1 MKLKIK
7 LLILAVI
14 LLTLTILVYNDYNIQ
29 GIDTHED
36 TIIVSMC
43 TGDMRAL
50 ETGISVYA
58 GYNHIPLILTDR
70 TMPPQLS
77 DWIGGYV
84 KQNNIKHIIIV
95 GPVDAK
101 QLLQL
106 QLLGVEVKHV
116 NGNSIADILTKIA
129 ENTSDKNNDTVIFTS
144 SDPTAGMLGAYTKT
158 PVFITATNSTYT
170 SANSLDDEYAQYLEK
185 HDIKNI
191 IIVGSLPEE
200 LVNQL
205 KEYNATIT
213 TITGKDTLE
222 VSMNVNNYL
231 RSAGYLENTSTAYY
245 GYFGELPTITPLAV
259 KENAMMIEDAS
270 NNGDMMDYLKE
281 NNITT
286 VYITRNTKSSYI
298 QMEEADY
305 ISTQTIKNLEEN
317 NITVKYL
324 TRERT
329 LDEATGLYDVKIITA
344 ENMQKEREDNN
355 TTSTGRIDSQYPPL
369 IAILEGDEFTDSNNI
384 TAKITRNPNDTY
396 TVKWST
402 IHPYTWTKTDYGYHA
417 TSNTG
422 YEYQWIDNKDK
433 WLVNYIY
440 NNTTYYNTT
449 WIRENNTWKEIQEDE
464 NYTWAYDGNDWYCYH
479 EDKVVYYLKKL

>member
-106 QLLGVEVKHV
+106 QLLGVEVKQV

-185 HDIKNI
+185 HNIKNI

-245 GYFGELPTITPLAV
+245 GYFGELPTIT
-259 KENAMMIEDAS
+259 
-270 NNGDMMDYLKE
+270 
-281 NNITT
+281 
-286 VYITRNTKSSYI
+286 
-298 QMEEADY
+298 
-305 ISTQTIKNLEEN
+305 
-317 NITVKYL
+317 
-324 TRERT
+324 
-329 LDEATGLYDVKIITA
+329 
-344 ENMQKEREDNN
+344 
-355 TTSTGRIDSQYPPL
+355 
-369 IAILEGDEFTDSNNI
+369 
-384 TAKITRNPNDTY
+384 
-396 TVKWST
+396 
-402 IHPYTWTKTDYGYHA
+402 
-417 TSNTG
+417 
-422 YEYQWIDNKDK
+422 
-433 WLVNYIY
+433 
-440 NNTTYYNTT
+440 
-449 WIRENNTWKEIQEDE
+449 
-464 NYTWAYDGNDWYCYH
+464 
-479 EDKVVYYLKKL
+479 